1 MSNFCRSKPIISASP
16 SSSEDRWG
24 STTGSGARV
33 RKVNRCLTCATT
45 RSYTCKFAE
54 RRPPLQIHPP
64 PPRTPSLP
72 ISLPP
77 RGTGWIARNFRRGEA
92 QESCGWRSWVVEG
105 FTVKEEAARWQEARG
120 GEEVTASR
128 VGRASR
134 RRFGRGVVGVGE
146 CDCAHLGR
154 RSSCLL
160 AASSRHYCR

>member
-1 MSNFCRSKPIISASP
+1 VSCPSILIISASP
-16 SSSEDRWG
+16 SSSEDRWR

-33 RKVNRCLTCATT
+33 RKVNRRLTCATT

-92 QESCGWRSWVVEG
+92 QEKLWV
-105 FTVKEEAARWQEARG
+105 EELGGGRIHGQGGGSALARG
-120 GEEVTASR
+120 TGRRRSHGLA
-128 VGRASR
+128 GRASVPTPIWER
-134 RRFGRGVVGVGE
+134 SRGMGE
-146 CDCAHLGR
+146 RDCANLGR
-154 RSSCLL
+154 RSTCLL
-160 AASSRHYCR
+160 AASSQHYCR